1 MQTRNDTRVK
11 ESLTCISLLGCLMAA
26 GMDEVEV
33 ADTKPR
39 LHTHTHT
46 YICQATDNVKVLVV
60 LLKTCVFVYTSQLSN
75 YSVQTG
81 HPLVDAAITRYVH
94 LDCI

>member
-1 MQTRNDTRVK
+1 
-11 ESLTCISLLGCLMAA
+11 MAA

-39 LHTHTHT
+39 LHTHT
-46 YICQATDNVKVLVV
+46 YICQATHNVKVLVV

-81 HPLVDAAITRYVH
+81 HPLVDAAIHKVCA